1 MKSITVVI
9 DLINY
14 CLSNRSPHLSLDL
27 DAFDRKILR
36 ISQQKTLIDVYFILK
51 KYSNIKQIEGGSYSF
66 VYKAE
71 DMFKRKI
78 ILKVQDVGMRS
89 TDGQVDRNSE
99 TQFLVSD
106 LINTQRLN
114 ELRLSTDR
122 LNYCS
127 NFAKLLAINYVYKMD
142 KKHKNRRE
150 MVVTQQL
157 FGGTNLWKC
166 PKLKPEEALSIVS
179 QVICSIAI
187 AENAIEFEHRD
198 LHPGNILIDRTDDQY
213 IDYCLNG
220 KCFQL
225 KLHGYRVT
233 IIDTTFSRSKV
244 NNETIFNDL
253 TDIVNCDNKQMK
265 DCYTKQRQL
274 NSFQWTEFCPKS
286 NIFWLKL
293 IMNRICQKL
302 ETESH
307 VINDW
312 KSNVLNYNSVL
323 EFGEKF
329 CKLYTL
335 SDSSQE
341 VRPKT
346 RKCLCRRIYRN
357 IKKRIIR
364 LFH

>member
-1 MKSITVVI
+1 MKSITVI
-9 DLINY
+9 TDLINY
-14 CLSNRSPHLSLDL
+14 CLSNRSPHLSLNL
-27 DAFDRKILR
+27 DAFDRKLLR
-36 ISQQKTLIDVYFILK
+36 KGQQKTLIDVYFILK

-71 DMFKRKI
+71 DIFKRKV
-78 ILKVQDVGMRS
+78 ILKVRDVGLRS
-89 TDGQVDRNSE
+89 TDGEVNRNSE

-106 LINTQRLN
+106 LINAQRLN
-114 ELRLSTDR
+114 ELRLSTDG

-142 KKHKNRRE
+142 KKLENRGE
-150 MVVTQQL
+150 MTVTQQL

-166 PKLKPEEALSIVS
+166 PKLKSEEALSIVS

-187 AENAIEFEHRD
+187 AEHAIEFEHRD
-198 LHPGNILIDRTDDQY
+198 LHPGNILIDKTNDQY
-213 IDYCLNG
+213 IEYCLNG
-220 KCFQL
+220 NRFQVE
-225 KLHGYRVT
+225 LHGYRVT
-233 IIDTTFSRSKV
+233 IIDTTFSRSKL

-253 TDIVNCDNKQMK
+253 TDIVNCDNEQMK

-274 NSFQWTEFCPKS
+274 NSCEWIEFCAKS

-293 IMNRICQKL
+293 IMNRICQQL

-335 SDSSQE
+335 SNSSQ